1 MSSFLAQSSSP
12 RSEPPAGPVQTP
24 ALDRR
29 INRRRRARAVLL
41 GVLLSA
47 ATGLNSL
54 SGQDVPAAPPAPTVP
69 AAPTPA
75 ATDQATSDPSP
86 DPTATNGDAVIPG
99 SAPEDQLAPETLPAD
114 GNPPDGLPG
123 TPRPRKAV
131 QNPQQEFDPPIGTD
145 GQAQE
150 TSTDTTPGT
159 TTPKPAKPG
168 IESQRM
174 MVDPLAVTAIEQ
186 AGGNDDMLFTG
197 LGGMPRPLTS
207 PYLYSDLSTTG
218 GFHRGE
224 FTLNASV
231 STGFNYFSSS
241 GDQPGSSTTQFYAT
255 LSPEVD
261 LTLGEPLTGKVIN
274 FQYFGSLS
282 LGNTDGRAT
291 PYDQSFALR
300 GVLALSKLTLGV
312 GLTLA
317 EFAGGDRDFGGQDVN
332 RELLSLALTGN
343 YQYSEKIG
351 LESDLTVPVRLFGAG
366 DSSEGVTSTS
376 FLNYD
381 YSPLTTFGAG
391 FAVGEVSVEHNQT
404 QVFEQLLGRIT
415 YTNNGFLIVNG
426 TVGVEFRDTEA
437 KEEIN
442 PIFGIGATYQLREG
456 TTLALTSERRVF
468 NSAADSGDNYISTN
482 VALTATQRLG
492 DRWTATGSF
501 GYENANYDDVSGRR
515 NAAPGRNDNYI
526 VVQGGL
532 NAKLGSRVSA
542 SALASYGNNQSS
554 GNAVNFVHTLVQIT
568 VAY

>member
-1 MSSFLAQSSSP
+1 MPTSP
-12 RSEPPAGPVQTP
+12 IPE
-24 ALDRR
+24 
-29 INRRRRARAVLL
+29 
-41 GVLLSA
+41 
-47 ATGLNSL
+47 
-54 SGQDVPAAPPAPTVP
+54 TV
-69 AAPTPA
+69 ANPTPA
-75 ATDQATSDPSP
+75 PSP
-86 DPTATNGDAVIPG
+86 ADEAVIPG
-99 SAPEDQLAPETLPAD
+99 SAPEDQLAPQTPSEEANATDELPHI
-114 GNPPDGLPG
+114 
-123 TPRPRKAV
+123 PRPRKAV
-131 QNPQQEFDPPIGTD
+131 QNPQQEFAPPISTD
-145 GQAQE
+145 AQAQE
-150 TSTDTTPGT
+150 TSTDATPGT
-159 TTPKPAKPG
+159 PAPKPAKPRTG
-168 IESQRM
+168 EQPV

-231 STGFNYFSSS
+231 STGFNYFSAS

-255 LSPEVD
+255 ISPEID
-261 LTLGEPLTGKVIN
+261 LSLGEPATGKIIN

-300 GVLALSKLTLGV
+300 GVLTLTKLTLGV
-312 GLTLA
+312 GLTLS

-343 YQYSEKIG
+343 YQYSVKIN
-351 LESDLTVPVRLFGAG
+351 LESDLTVPVRLFGEG
-366 DSSEGVTSTS
+366 DNSQGVTSTS

-381 YSPLTTFGAG
+381 YTPLTTFGAG
-391 FAVGEVSVEHNQT
+391 FAVGAVGVEHNQT
-404 QVFEQLLGRIT
+404 QTFEQLLGRIT

-492 DRWTATGSF
+492 DRWTATGSL
-501 GYENANYDDVSGRR
+501 GYENANYDNVSNRR
-515 NAAPGRNDNYI
+515 NAAPGRNDDYLI
-526 VVQGGL
+526 LQGGL

-542 SALASYGNNQSS
+542 SALVSYGNNQSNG
-554 GNAVNFVHTLVQIT
+554 GNSIDFIHTLVQLT